1 MSKLAEEKDNQIKE
15 YEADKSRFLMDLQRS
30 QAEIAAKVKEEYESI
45 LKAQEQE
52 LTASQEKLENLTK
65 IGNNVTKLTELEK
78 LLADVQH
85 ERNEANDKVKSVERE
100 RDEAL
105 SKAKSAVDDLNAENE
120 KVKIKQ

>member
-1 MSKLAEEKDNQIKE
+1 
-15 YEADKSRFLMDLQRS
+15 MDLQRS